1 MLHTGL
7 TYGIVYRRNKTN
19 KTTAGQDK
27 SKQNRTLDWRRS
39 ARRQALSSASAPLS
53 TPRCHMPTFFAAVMM
68 LTHRVS
74 LSRKIFHVYNFQ
86 YAVMKFQYVVHNHMM
101 SCIMLICGMC
111 CCCCHPIYIINEFIV
126 CEMRISLGVSGWR
139 RTRTQWRVT
148 AERCRWVIKAWSK
161 KYSHW
166 HSYTIP
172 LYSYQVLNSIRSMPP
187 WEEGD
192 ATFLPLTYWMFEKRF
207 KRKAI
212 ACYTWSMKGILYNI
226 SIKYVR
232 CSKRRPRQSNAGW
245 SWLYT

>member
-1 MLHTGL
+1 MLPRNALHSL
-7 TYGIVYRRNKTN
+7 T
-19 KTTAGQDK
+19 
-27 SKQNRTLDWRRS
+27 
-39 ARRQALSSASAPLS
+39 ARRHQRSTTRECSCADQSS
-53 TPRCHMPTFFAAVMM
+53 HHKNV
-68 LTHRVS
+68 
-74 LSRKIFHVYNFQ
+74 VYN
-86 YAVMKFQYVVHNHMM
+86 VDMR
-101 SCIMLICGMC
+101 
-111 CCCCHPIYIINEFIV
+111 YIINEFIV